1 MHSHTGHW
9 VDLSFRGDSVDIRQ
23 ISYFIR
29 VADLGSFSKAA
40 VAMNVAQSA
49 ISRQIRKLEEELGV
63 PLLYRNGRGVTLTH
77 AGALVLE
84 HGRSAVEALDLVTQE
99 IALLRSAPGGSAVV
113 GLPPTV
119 GRLFSIPFSKR
130 FQGLFPNVKLRIVES
145 FTGNLVEWLFSGRI
159 DVAVLYDDPTVHSA
173 VFEPV
178 VQEDLTCIGP
188 ASTPPPLVNG
198 CVSFADLCALP
209 LILSGP
215 PHGLRA
221 FMDNAAKKAGLQL
234 KVSLEIDA
242 LHSMLEAVRGGMG
255 YTVLPS
261 MAIKR
266 ETGAS
271 SLHSWPIVGA
281 ELTRMLYVATARQ
294 RPRAVP
300 TQQIARLVRA
310 QILDLVP
317 EAEWRV
323 AQRQATIAP
332 DPGKREL
339 NLLSEVATD

>member
-1 MHSHTGHW
+1 M
-9 VDLSFRGDSVDIRQ
+9 DIRQ
-23 ISYFIR
+23 ISYFVR

-40 VAMNVAQSA
+40 VSLNVAQSA

-84 HGRSAVEALDLVTQE
+84 HGRSAVETLDLVTEQ

-113 GLPPTV
+113 GVPPTV
-119 GRLFSIPFSKR
+119 GRLFSIPFSRR
-130 FQGLFPNVKLRIVES
+130 FQSLFPNVKLRIVES

-159 DVAVLYDDPTVHSA
+159 DVAVLYDDPTVQSA

-178 VQEDLTCIGP
+178 VEEDLACIGP
-188 ASTPPPLVNG
+188 ASMPPPLVNG

-221 FMDNAAKKAGLQL
+221 YMENAAKKAGLQL
-234 KVSLEIDA
+234 AVSLEIDA
-242 LHSMLEAVRGGMG
+242 LHSMLEAVRAGMG

-261 MAIKR
+261 MAIRR
-266 ETGAS
+266 ETEAS
-271 SLHSWPIVGA
+271 CLRSWPI
-281 ELTRMLYVATARQ
+281 ERPRLTRMLYVATARQ

-317 EAEWRV
+317 EAEWRL
-323 AQRQATIAP
+323 AQRPAAFLAGI
-332 DPGKREL
+332 GSRERD
-339 NLLSEVATD
+339 LLGADGPN

>member
-1 MHSHTGHW
+1 M
-9 VDLSFRGDSVDIRQ
+9 DIRQ
-23 ISYFIR
+23 ISYFVR

-40 VAMNVAQSA
+40 VSLNIAQSA
-49 ISRQIRKLEEELGV
+49 ISRQIRKLEEELGL

-77 AGALVLE
+77 AGSLVLE
-84 HGRSAVEALDLVTQE
+84 HGRSAVETLDLVAQE

-178 VQEDLTCIGP
+178 VEEDLTCIGR
-188 ASTPPPLVNG
+188 ASSPPPLTNG
-198 CVSFADLCALP
+198 CVSLADLCALP

-221 FMDNAAKKAGLQL
+221 YMESAAKKAGLQL
-234 KVSLEIDA
+234 NVSLEIDA
-242 LHSMLEAVRGGMG
+242 LHSMLEAVRDGMG
-255 YTVLPS
+255 YTVLPT

-266 ETGAS
+266 ENDPS
-271 SLHSWPIVGA
+271 PLRSWPIAAPG
-281 ELTRMLYVATARQ
+281 LTRMLYVATARQ
-294 RPRAVP
+294 RPGAVP
-300 TQQIARLVRA
+300 TQQIARLVRS
-310 QILDLVP
+310 QIVDLVP
-317 EAEWRV
+317 EAEWRL
-323 AQRQATIAP
+323 AQKQATGPA
-332 DPGKREL
+332 DLGREPSL
-339 NLLSEVATD
+339 FSTAGSD

>member
-1 MHSHTGHW
+1 M
-9 VDLSFRGDSVDIRQ
+9 DIRQ
-23 ISYFIR
+23 IGYFIR

-40 VAMNVAQSA
+40 VALNVAQSA

-84 HGRSAVEALDLVTQE
+84 HGRSAVETLDLVAEE

-119 GRLFSIPFSKR
+119 GRLFSIPFSRR
-130 FQGLFPNVKLRIVES
+130 FKSQFPNVKLRIVES

-173 VFEPV
+173 VFEPIV
-178 VQEDLTCIGP
+178 EEDLTCIGP
-188 ASTPPPLVNG
+188 ASAPPPLVNG
-198 CVSFADLCALP
+198 RVVFADLCALP

-221 FMDNAAKKAGLQL
+221 FMDNAARRAGLQL
-234 KVSLEIDA
+234 NVSVEIDA

-255 YTVLPS
+255 YTVLPA

-271 SLHSWPIVGA
+271 GLRSWPIAGA
-281 ELTRMLYVATARQ
+281 ELTRMIYVATARQ

-323 AQRQATIAP
+323 AQRPATTAPGSAARNPGLADAAAP
-332 DPGKREL
+332 D
-339 NLLSEVATD
+339 